1 MLTAAS
7 FGMLQ
12 LMKPLKW
19 SHLQVPLVPVSM
31 MNELIHYPAPFMLG
45 CPTDGRESVSI
56 LNSLPNDVTLV
67 DLDVGRVILASEF
80 ANDASRSVEG
90 SGSGEYNDIS
100 GALRSQVLYLAECL
114 GGAFGVAI
122 KQNSWCV
129 DSPFQAMPTDTKASL
144 SMSGADIFSEV
155 HKIAS
160 SFVSELLSGIHACC
174 IWIEEEQD
182 SELTSTAARN
192 DSAILFDEDQF
203 FHIKN
208 MRAEGRYTP
217 LIKEPDCIGVTNF
230 TISLDNSDL
239 VLETFLRTQCLSSYI
254 SDADKERGWLWWGKE

>member
-144 SMSGADIFSEV
+144 SMSGADI
-155 HKIAS
+155 
-160 SFVSELLSGIHACC
+160 
-174 IWIEEEQD
+174 EEEQD
-182 SELTSTAARN
+182 SELTSTAVRN

>member
-1 MLTAAS
+1 
-7 FGMLQ
+7 
-12 LMKPLKW
+12 
-19 SHLQVPLVPVSM
+19 
-31 MNELIHYPAPFMLG
+31 
-45 CPTDGRESVSI
+45 
-56 LNSLPNDVTLV
+56 VTLV

-80 ANDASRSVEG
+80 ANDASRSADV
-90 SGSGEYNDIS
+90 SGSGEYNNIS

-129 DSPFQAMPTDTKASL
+129 DSPFQAMPTDMKASL
-144 SMSGADIFSEV
+144 SLSGSDIFSEV

-160 SFVSELLSGIHACC
+160 LFVSELLSGIHSCC
-174 IWIEEEQD
+174 IWIEEKQD
-182 SELTSTAARN
+182 SDLSLSVARN

-208 MRAEGRYTP
+208 MRAEGRYSP
-217 LIKEPDCIGVTNF
+217 LIKEPDRIGTNF

-254 SDADKERGWLWWGKE
+254 SDANKESLLFC